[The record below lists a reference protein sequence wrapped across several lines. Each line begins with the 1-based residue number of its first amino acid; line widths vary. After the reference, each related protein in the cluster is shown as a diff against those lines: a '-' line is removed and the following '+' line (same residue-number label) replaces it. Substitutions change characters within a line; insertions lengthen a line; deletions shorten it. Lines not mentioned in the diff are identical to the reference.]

1 MIFQVRMTP
10 ALKIALRSARDE
22 GTLSLLVLPVRVGA
36 SDVDATDRVCVE
48 HLDGSP
54 LSASEVDLCRLLCGG
69 AAEKV
74 S

>member
-1 MIFQVRMTP
+1 MIFQARMTP
-10 ALKIALRSARDE
+10 ALKIALHHARDE
-22 GTLSLLVLPVRVGA
+22 GAPNLLVLPVRIGA
-36 SDVDATDRVCVE
+36 SDVDATDRIFVE

>member
-1 MIFQVRMTP
+1 MIFRTTLTP
-10 ALKIALRSARDE
+10 VLRIALRHARDE
-22 GTLSLLVLPVRVGA
+22 GTPDLLVLPVRIGA

-48 HLDGSP
+48 HLSGSP